1 MEQFPERTSDQ
12 DLEVAGD
19 SLEGEELAEVATHL
33 EYALPGDP
41 PFFQVEPE
49 ASYWSRCRFLCT
61 VTRED
66 VRRRIG
72 VVPRYPS
79 PGSRRERQE
88 LEQIRLWQKFAHD
101 EGFFREVY
109 GGDDLP
115 RLSVFLKDERFI
127 RRPPEG
133 AVLNRRGAIRVDPE
147 RPGLPI
153 IRYGAEL
160 ASLFEAETP
169 GLWHQH
175 VFNVLLNSP
184 AMEGQE
190 GPLLRELL
198 SPPRQSLIW
207 HALYTAIDSAL
218 DTIWHYKWLAS
229 GLPQV
234 ARRRRP
240 YEADPNPILYDYELL
255 YDDGGNIRR
264 DRELRTRPHP
274 SPGSPRHPAYG
285 SGHSTYS
292 AAASYVL
299 GCLLPRRH
307 AEEFAKLADNI
318 GEARIWGGVHWETD
332 HTFGRKVGLLVGRLV
347 VEQLNRSGISPMPGE
362 LVDPP
367 SRRDLE
373 AAADEFERLC
383 GKHANDFCA
392 AEFRMNLQ
400 GQAG

>member
-1 MEQFPERTSDQ
+1 MDDQSSPTLDSALDDSEERTTE
-12 DLEVAGD
+12 EVDA
-19 SLEGEELAEVATHL
+19 ELAAHL

-72 VVPRYPS
+72 VVPSYPL
-79 PGSRRERQE
+79 PGGATERAE
-88 LEQIRLWQKFAHD
+88 LAEVRLWQERAHD
-101 EGFFREVY
+101 EDFFREVY
-109 GGDDLP
+109 GGAGLP
-115 RLSVFLKDERFI
+115 RLSVFLKDDRFI

-133 AVLNRRGAIRVDPE
+133 ATLNRRGATENDPE

-190 GPLLRELL
+190 RPLLRELL

-229 GLPQV
+229 GLPRV

-240 YEADPNPILYDYELL
+240 YEADPNPILYDYDLS
-255 YDDGGNIRR
+255 YDRSGNIRR
-264 DRELRTRPHP
+264 DGRLRERPQP

-299 GCLLPRRH
+299 GCLLPRQH
-307 AEEFAKLADNI
+307 ADEFTKLAENI
-318 GEARIWGGVHWETD
+318 GEARIWGGVHWRTD

-347 VEQLNRSGISPMPGE
+347 IEQLNRSGISPVPGE
-362 LVDPP
+362 FVEPP
-367 SRRDLE
+367 TRRELE
-373 AAADEFERLC
+373 AEADRFEERC
-383 GKHANDFCA
+383 GRNSNDFCA
-392 AEFRMNLQ
+392 AELRMNIQ

>member
-1 MEQFPERTSDQ
+1 MDETQASEQN
-12 DLEVAGD
+12 LEVAEEYGT
-19 SLEGEELAEVATHL
+19 GEDRTEVATHL

-66 VRRRIG
+66 VRQRIG
-72 VVPRYPS
+72 VVPRYPT
-79 PGSRRERQE
+79 PGSERERQE
-88 LEQIRLWQKFAHD
+88 LEQVRLWQRFAHD
-101 EGFFREVY
+101 DDFFREVY
-109 GGDDLP
+109 GGEGLP

-133 AVLNRRGAIRVDPE
+133 AVLNRRGAVDTDPE

-153 IRYGAEL
+153 VRNGAEL

-190 GPLLRELL
+190 RPLLRELL
-198 SPPRQSLIW
+198 SPPRQSLFW
-207 HALYTAIDSAL
+207 HALYTATDSAL
-218 DTIWHYKWLAS
+218 DTVWHYKWLAS

-240 YEADPNPILYDYELL
+240 YEADPQPILYDYELA
-255 YDDGGNIRR
+255 YDRGGKIRR
-264 DRELRTRPHP
+264 DGELKTSPCP
-274 SPGSPRHPAYG
+274 SPGTPRHPAYG

-299 GCLLPRRH
+299 GCLLPDRF
-307 AEEFAKLADNI
+307 AEEFAKLANNI
-318 GEARIWGGVHWETD
+318 GEARIWGGVHWATD
-332 HTFGRKVGLLVGRLV
+332 HTFGQKVGLLVGRLV
-347 VEQLNRSGISPMPGE
+347 IRQLNRSGISPMPGE
-362 LVDPP
+362 LVEPP
-367 SRRDLE
+367 ARRDLE
-373 AAADEFERLC
+373 AAADRFEQLC
-383 GKHANDFCA
+383 DRNANDFCA
-392 AEFRMNLQ
+392 AVLRMNLQ